1 MDFGAHFGVLCRRHQ
16 TFAFDDG
23 RAVDR
28 VDDDLDAV
36 LMSSRR
42 RAGKR
47 AGIVLLGVKYAQSI
61 FQRSIPAFLFRP
73 PFGIFPFLERER
85 KRVRYCA
92 GGALCSFSEKFPKS
106 RKRIGYTQ
114 WALRPDRHLSFWRVS
129 LAIER

>member
-73 PFGIFPFLERER
+73 PFWIFPFFR
-85 KRVRYCA
+85 KRKKESTVLCWGRTLLFQRKVSQVKKKNRLHTMGFA
-92 GGALCSFSEKFPKS
+92 TRSALVFLARF
-106 RKRIGYTQ
+106 
-114 WALRPDRHLSFWRVS
+114 ARH
-129 LAIER
+129 

>member
-92 GGALCSFSEKFPKS
+92 GGASFALSAKSFPSQEK
-106 RKRIGYTQ
+106 
-114 WALRPDRHLSFWRVS
+114 
-129 LAIER
+129 E